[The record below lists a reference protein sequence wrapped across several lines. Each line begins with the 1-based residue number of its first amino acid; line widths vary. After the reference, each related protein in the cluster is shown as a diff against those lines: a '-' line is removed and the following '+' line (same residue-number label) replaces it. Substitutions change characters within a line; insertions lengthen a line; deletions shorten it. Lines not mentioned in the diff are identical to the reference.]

1 MNIMESQSQSSHP
14 IEEDEEDESSVSTT
28 ATEDLPKSKKKKKS
42 SSSKNSNKDHLTSAE
57 REMYNSHAFQIRQN
71 ALQLLN
77 HAEVSSPSTKYY
89 KSYHN
94 DVHHDATAAIQPQ
107 PSSVN
112 NSYNNN
118 NYTTTNNNNNDSEE
132 DTSYGELNV
141 SQVVTMAFGCI
152 AHCLTESYRAA
163 SNYYSTT
170 SAAASTQSNVSFND
184 YRYETV
190 DGEVDRMTTA
200 SATGHIGE
208 LSRGGNVTTNNN
220 NNNNTVSYQGYNG
233 YQQTMERG
241 ANQSSGRMST
251 ESNSSSIENNRNKV
265 QGEYATVALPPT
277 YQGGK

>member
-1 MNIMESQSQSSHP
+1 MASPSSQSSHP
-14 IEEDEEDESSVSTT
+14 IEDESSVSTT
-28 ATEDLPKSKKKKKS
+28 ATEDPPKSKKKKKI
-42 SSSKNSNKDHLTSAE
+42 KISNKDHLTSAE

-94 DVHHDATAAIQPQ
+94 DTAAASIIQP
-107 PSSVN
+107 PPPLSMN

-118 NYTTTNNNNNDSEE
+118 YTTNNNYNDNREE
-132 DTSYGELNV
+132 TSYGELNV
-141 SQVVTMAFGCI
+141 SQVVSMAFGCI

-170 SAAASTQSNVSFND
+170 AAASAASTQSNVSFNH

-190 DGEVDRMTTA
+190 DGEGNAMTDST
-200 SATGHIGE
+200 ATGHIGE

-241 ANQSSGRMST
+241 GANQSSGQMST
-251 ESNSSSIENNRNKV
+251 ESNSSIENNRNKV
-265 QGEYATVALPPT
+265 VQGEYATVSLPST